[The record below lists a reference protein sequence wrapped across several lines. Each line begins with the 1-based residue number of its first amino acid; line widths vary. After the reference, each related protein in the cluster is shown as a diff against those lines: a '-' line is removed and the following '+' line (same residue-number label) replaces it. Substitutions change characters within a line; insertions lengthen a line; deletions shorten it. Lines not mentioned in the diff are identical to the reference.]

1 MKEKLEKLLAEG
13 RARIEGVR
21 SEPELQEVKALL
33 LGKQGSLTELLK
45 ELPKLDVSLRPEM
58 GKAVNQAKGQLTEL
72 LEQRRNE
79 LKMKASEVSP
89 DFDISVP
96 GTLPLSGG
104 LHPITQMC
112 YDLNDAFRSMGF
124 EIYEEDDITSELYG
138 FDNLNFPP
146 NPSRPREHGHLLA
159 GGSRQ
164 GGMLGEAVP
173 AAPSDRRLR
182 PLHADP
188 QAPLPLCVPRQ
199 GVPQRDDGRPPRA
212 RLLPV

>member
-89 DFDISVP
+89 TSTSPCP
-96 GTLPLSGG
+96 GR
-104 LHPITQMC
+104 C
-112 YDLNDAFRSMGF
+112 
-124 EIYEEDDITSELYG
+124 
-138 FDNLNFPP
+138 
-146 NPSRPREHGHLLA
+146 PSAAGCTPSPRCA
-159 GGSRQ
+159 TT
-164 GGMLGEAVP
+164 
-173 AAPSDRRLR
+173 
-182 PLHADP
+182 
-188 QAPLPLCVPRQ
+188 
-199 GVPQRDDGRPPRA
+199 
-212 RLLPV
+212 